1 MLVSKH
7 KNVTVKKSPTAAE
20 DRGRNRMNFYK
31 FVPGQGAAILAAAL
45 FVLIGSGPFAPGA
58 SFWSKETGSVFTPIL
73 LVSI

>member
-1 MLVSKH
+1 
-7 KNVTVKKSPTAAE
+7 
-20 DRGRNRMNFYK
+20 MNFYK

-58 SFWSKETGSVFTPIL
+58 SFWSKETGSVFTTIL